1 MLCVSFIG
9 FYKYN
14 HNEADTFCKMTYILL
29 MCRKFIGQLLTG
41 YLPSVVLIVAF
52 YSVPPIM
59 MLISSLEGSISRS
72 GRKKSACFK
81 ILYFTIWNVFVMNVF
96 TGTIIDQF
104 SVFTKFDSVK
114 GLPAQL
120 ASAIPAQVICP

>member
-14 HNEADTFCKMTYILL
+14 LNEADTFCKITYILL

-52 YSVPPIM
+52 YTVPPIM

-114 GLPAQL
+114 DLPAQL
-120 ASAIPAQVICP
+120 ASAIPAQVICS